1 MKAKSK
7 QPKKQRKAL
16 FTYKNHQRSKLLST
30 RVADFLRDEYGIR
43 TLPLRVGDGVKIVK
57 GEFKNFEGEILEITK
72 NQRAKIKE
80 ATFDKADGTQ
90 FHPAIHISNLVIT
103 KFAKEKHPAIHIS
116 NLVITKFAKEKK
128 MDHWRASMID
138 RKDVFG
144 LGDEELR
151 APKKQ
156 KEEEE
161 K

>member
-16 FTYKNHQRSKLLST
+16 FNYKNHQRSKLLST

-43 TLPLRVGDGVKIVK
+43 KLPLRVGDGVKIVK
-57 GEFKNFEGEILEITK
+57 GEFKNFEGEVMEITK

-103 KFAKEKHPAIHIS
+103 KF
-116 NLVITKFAKEKK
+116 TKEKK
-128 MDHWRASMID
+128 MDPWRASMID

-144 LGDEELR
+144 LREEELR